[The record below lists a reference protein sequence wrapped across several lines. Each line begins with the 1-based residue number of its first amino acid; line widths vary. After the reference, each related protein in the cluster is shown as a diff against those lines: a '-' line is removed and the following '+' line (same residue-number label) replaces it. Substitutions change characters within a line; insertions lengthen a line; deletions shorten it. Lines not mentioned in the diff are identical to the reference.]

1 MDTFARPTAA
11 RKSDSAQ
18 TSEAVPSWR
27 SLHHSARHYR
37 KLGYSII
44 PLVGDFPPP
53 SLPGRSNRSP
63 KQPAIPWKDY
73 QRRQPEAHELDTWFR
88 NEQYTAIGIVTG
100 AVSSLLV
107 FDFDAPALYEAFSA
121 ACPALVATHT
131 VRTARGLHL
140 YFHVA
145 PGLTLPSRKIPGLDI
160 QGEGRYVVAPPS
172 SINGHRYTV
181 EIDQPPYS
189 LTRAD
194 IAQIG
199 AFLAA
204 QTQHDS
210 ALYAD
215 MLRTGLMGVA
225 EREERTTEAQ
235 RENRGVI
242 IPPLQEERAAS
253 ETRDATPES
262 PHHASLITHHAS
274 LTTHLGSRNA
284 ALYRLSHQLRRSGH
298 SETQTIDLLAGLH
311 ADAKP
316 LGPHA
321 PETHA
326 QRMAEARR
334 TIRSVYDSA
343 YAPPIPT
350 NGMNLPLLSEATTL
364 DQALREHL
372 LQRDLHDGTAFL
384 RVYEGL
390 LSQGI
395 QPGERLTRRR
405 MTALLQPLGIGRPA
419 IERALNALDNNALPL
434 LPPHKGAH
442 NRSEGVSFKNAPP
455 EPPVYT
461 DKDSVDIWRSLYIP
475 VPPYGVPTPNPTKI
489 QNHAGRPAI
498 QYEFPSMD
506 DLCQRLGIRPAG
518 GGDPIQRDD
527 LASPAAYRSSLERS
541 FIKRRP
547 GRYFL
552 ALLAER
558 LGISTRS
565 IQRYHDRTDV
575 QSLPTY
581 DPVAELALDRL
592 DGYLDEFF
600 DRRKPSKFSL
610 LDDRGKRYPA
620 RYQTAKWLLY
630 CKRKV
635 MLMQRGPN
643 LYWVDKPPI
652 GALARHQLGSYQVA
666 YFKPNHL
673 QEAAMHLMRTLQ
685 RHFEQA
691 AARATDEAHTAQ
703 QASTAE
709 NPPAL
714 SAIQAVENLTR
725 AAIWSGR
732 ERQPRHQ
739 PRLIPD
745 TPAPKPHF
753 PPPERPKRFYRQEL
767 SDSGPEKLAVRVHEF
782 TNPNKTKARQNQ
794 RRSQKDPNG
803 LSLANARRLIEL
815 YGYTAVVKALHT
827 ATWMQQKS
835 ILRNPA
841 GMIIEKSRLN
851 WRAEHPQALHEEVP
865 KFHAEKRAARRK
877 KRDQGEEQAAGEQA
891 GTGA

>member
-11 RKSDSAQ
+11 QKSDSAQ
-18 TSEAVPSWR
+18 TSEAVQSWR
-27 SLHHSARHYR
+27 SLHHSAWHYR

-44 PLVGDFPPP
+44 PLVGDFPPG
-53 SLPGRSNRSP
+53 SRQGHSNRSP

-73 QRRQPEAHELDTWFR
+73 QRRLPEAHELDTWFR
-88 NEQYTAIGIVTG
+88 YEQYKAIGVVTG

-107 FDFDAPALYEAFSA
+107 FDFDAPGLYEAFSA

-131 VRTARGLHL
+131 VRTARGRHL

-172 SINGHRYTV
+172 IINGHCYTV
-181 EIDQPPYS
+181 EIDQPPHN
-189 LTRAD
+189 LTDDD
-194 IAQIG
+194 IKQIG

-215 MLRTGLMGVA
+215 MLRTELTKPGKA
-225 EREERTTEAQ
+225 
-235 RENRGVI
+235 
-242 IPPLQEERAAS
+242 
-253 ETRDATPES
+253 ATPHKHSDAAETEQ
-262 PHHASLITHHAS
+262 PHNSSLMNLHSS
-274 LTTHLGSRNA
+274 LATHLGSRNA

-298 SETQTIDLLAGLH
+298 SESETIALLARLH

-321 PETHA
+321 PETPA
-326 QRMAEARR
+326 QRIAEAHR
-334 TIRSVYDSA
+334 TIRSVYESA

-350 NGMNLPLLSEATTL
+350 NGMNHSPQPNTTTV

-372 LQRDLHDGTAFL
+372 LQRDLHNGTAFL

-395 QPGERLTRRR
+395 KPGEQLTRRH

-419 IERALNALDNNALPL
+419 IERAVNALDKNGHPL
-434 LPPHKGAH
+434 LPPHKASH
-442 NRSEGVSFKNAPP
+442 KRSGRVSPRNAPP
-455 EPPVYT
+455 GPPVYT
-461 DKDSVDIWRSLYIP
+461 DEDSVNRSESLSFF
-475 VPPYGVPTPNPTKI
+475 VPPNGVQMTNPTKI
-489 QNHAGRPAI
+489 QRHMGRPAI
-498 QYEFPSMD
+498 WYEFPSMD

-527 LASPAAYRSSLERS
+527 LASPAAYRSSLEHS

-565 IQRYHDRTDV
+565 IQRYHDRTNV

-581 DPVAELALDRL
+581 APVAELSLERL
-592 DGYLDEFF
+592 DGYLDEFS

-620 RYQTAKWLLY
+620 RYQTAKWLLH

-666 YFKPNHL
+666 YFKPNRL
-673 QEAAMHLMRTLQ
+673 QETAMRLMRILQ

-691 AARATDEAHTAQ
+691 AARATDEVHTAQ
-703 QASTAE
+703 QASTTE
-709 NPPAL
+709 NPSTL
-714 SAIQAVENLTR
+714 SAIQTVENLTR

-732 ERQPRHQ
+732 EHQPSYQ

-767 SDSGPEKLAVRVHEF
+767 ADSGSEKLAIRIHEF

-794 RRSQKDPNG
+794 RGSQKDKDPKG
-803 LSLANARRLIEL
+803 LSLANARRLIEI
-815 YGYTAVVKALHT
+815 YGYTAVIKALNT
-827 ATWMQQKS
+827 AIWMQQKS

-851 WRAEHPQALHEEVP
+851 WRAEHPQAIHEEVP
-865 KFHAEKRAARRK
+865 KFQAEKRAARRK
-877 KRDQGEEQAAGEQA
+877 KRKKRDKGEGQAAGEQS
-891 GTGA
+891 GTGT